1 MASIQERPT
10 KDGTV
15 WRVQIRKKGFANLDR
30 TFDSEKEAKDWVK
43 KTEGKSAP
51 APKPG
56 MKAAEKITLADGL
69 TKYLNEVV
77 PKKKGSKQEE
87 VRIKAWLK
95 RDIPGLE
102 VEEDK
107 PVQKLREG
115 ELDARKISNLS
126 LVDITSEMMAAYI
139 DERIDEDG
147 VSGSTVRNEVS
158 IISSLFELYQRKWG
172 LRQIENPMAR
182 VWLPDVNGSRERR
195 LEPGE
200 MELLL
205 PEAEKKHPE
214 MPFIIQLLV
223 ETAMRRSEL
232 LLIERSRVVGN
243 IAHLLETKNG
253 SKRDV
258 PLSSLAMKLF
268 SEMPVRNDGKIFSLS
283 PQTVSNYM
291 PIISRAAGTQGLR
304 LHDLR
309 HEAISRLFE
318 MGLSIME
325 VKLISGH
332 KTTKQLEKYLHLR
345 PKDVAKKLL

>member
-126 LVDITSEMMAAYI
+126 LVDITSEMMAAYWPWLWLMLS
-139 DERIDEDG
+139 R
-147 VSGSTVRNEVS
+147 
-158 IISSLFELYQRKWG
+158 SS
-172 LRQIENPMAR
+172 N
-182 VWLPDVNGSRERR
+182 
-195 LEPGE
+195 
-200 MELLL
+200 
-205 PEAEKKHPE
+205 
-214 MPFIIQLLV
+214 
-223 ETAMRRSEL
+223 
-232 LLIERSRVVGN
+232 
-243 IAHLLETKNG
+243 
-253 SKRDV
+253 
-258 PLSSLAMKLF
+258 SS
-268 SEMPVRNDGKIFSLS
+268 S
-283 PQTVSNYM
+283 
-291 PIISRAAGTQGLR
+291 
-304 LHDLR
+304 
-309 HEAISRLFE
+309 
-318 MGLSIME
+318 
-325 VKLISGH
+325 
-332 KTTKQLEKYLHLR
+332 
-345 PKDVAKKLL
+345 